1 MKDTGVNTTV
11 CRFSLY
17 PMSDD
22 YIEII
27 LGSLDKTDTSAV
39 FSKTDAVSTIYAG
52 DSVSVSDAVR
62 ALFVNAYRPGV
73 HMAIEGE
80 LGAELPDDV
89 PIEAVFSLQE
99 ERPNGPLTEQIRFPV
114 RGRYELFSAEP
125 EGLAL
130 SSGELHGDVH
140 RIFDFLER
148 VYESAEPK
156 TDGQHPVLRFTV
168 NCNSPTEEEP

>member
-1 MKDTGVNTTV
+1 MKDTERYITA

-17 PMSDD
+17 PMTDS

-27 LGSLDKTDTSAV
+27 LGSLGKTDTSAV
-39 FSKTDAVSTIYAG
+39 YSKTDAVRTIYAG
-52 DSVSVSDAVR
+52 NSVSVSDAVR

-80 LGAELPDDV
+80 FGAELPDDV
-89 PIEAVFSLQE
+89 PAESVAGLRND
-99 ERPNGPLTEQIRFPV
+99 RPNESLTEQIHFPV
-114 RGRYELFSAEP
+114 RGRYELLSAEAD
-125 EGLAL
+125 GFAV

-148 VYESAEPK
+148 VYESAEPQ
-156 TDGQHPVLRFTV
+156 TEEQNRVLRFTV